1 MLIALPPAAH
11 EEEARCAPPSADA
24 ALEGAPS
31 FAPLYQQ
38 YFDFVWRSA
47 RRLGVGEEAIE
58 DLVQEVFVIVH
69 RQLPGFEGRS
79 TLRTWLYGIVL
90 RVVREHR
97 RTTHRAD
104 ARRGTA
110 GDDAYEKVADGGRL
124 PDERCALV
132 QAVHVLERVLDEMP
146 AEQRD
151 VFVMAELE
159 GMTVP
164 EIAALAGT
172 KVNTIYSR
180 LRLAR
185 EQFELSALRYRT
197 RDGWR
202 VA

>member
-1 MLIALPPAAH
+1 MLIALPPAVH
-11 EEEARCAPPSADA
+11 EEETRNAPPSADA

-31 FAPLYQQ
+31 FAQLYQE

-47 RRLGVGEEAIE
+47 RRLGVGDEAIE

-69 RQLPGFEGRS
+69 RRLPGFEGRS
-79 TLRTWLYGIVL
+79 ALRTWLYGIIL

-104 ARRGTA
+104 ARRGA
-110 GDDAYEKVADGGRL
+110 ASDEACEKVADRSRL

-132 QAVHVLERVLDEMP
+132 QAVHVLEHVLDEMP

-159 GMTVP
+159 EMTVP
-164 EIAALAGT
+164 EIAALTGT
-172 KVNTIYSR
+172 KVNTVYSR

-202 VA
+202 IA

>member
-1 MLIALPPAAH
+1 MLIVAPPAVH
-11 EEEARCAPPSADA
+11 EEEARRAPPSA
-24 ALEGAPS
+24 ALAPS
-31 FAPLYQQ
+31 FAQLYQQ

-97 RTTHRAD
+97 RTTLRAD
-104 ARRGTA
+104 ARRGA
-110 GDDAYEKVADGGRL
+110 ASDDACEKMPDRGQL
-124 PDERCALV
+124 PDEQCALV

-159 GMTVP
+159 EMTVP
-164 EIAALAGT
+164 EIAALTGT

-185 EQFELSALRYRT
+185 EQFEVSALRYRT

-202 VA
+202 VG